1 MGPFHIDGTNLFN
14 KKSKRT
20 DWTKVGMHFKR
31 IEFNKTLFESLKK
44 NKNYHF
50 RAHEHNT
57 FFPLK
62 WRKTVAK
69 GKKLGKNRYFI
80 KTIQRYVKQLWKY
93 LVYGWKEKKNG
104 FKSSICEK
112 MTIFR
117 GSFWC
122 NGPDI
127 FLTKVCLK
135 KFRNQIL
142 RILFH
147 DGDKLINPDNC
158 KRKKTRKYLLKKCYD
173 LLKKCNGPDV
183 RPLQKQGKPL
193 NWL

>member
-1 MGPFHIDGTNLFN
+1 MGQICSTKKVKELIEQRWECISKGLNLI
-14 KKSKRT
+14 K
-20 DWTKVGMHFKR
+20 HFSNFQKR
-31 IEFNKTLFESLKK
+31 IKIT
-44 NKNYHF
+44 HF
-50 RAHEHNT
+50 MGHEHNT
-57 FFPLK
+57 FFPVK

-69 GKKLGKNRYFI
+69 GQKIGKNRYFI

-93 LVYGWKEKKNG
+93 LVYGWKEKKIG

-112 MTIFR
+112 ITFFR

-127 FLTKVCLK
+127 FYTKVCLK

-147 DGDKLINPDNC
+147 DGDKFNNPDSC
-158 KRKKTRKYLLKKCYD
+158 TRKKTRKYLLKKFYD

-183 RPLQKQGKPL
+183 RAVTKKGKPL
-193 NWL
+193 NWI